1 MKNIWKGM
9 AVLLAGA
16 ALLTACGDDSSD
28 PEGHFPAI
36 DVSTR
41 KLAPNATGPNG
52 ESGMVR
58 AYVGTVV
65 TAEGFNLDQV
75 GDVTFDGVSAEIV
88 EQSIKTLKFKV
99 PMLDLAQRDD
109 SYLTE
114 LKVMDRAGN
123 VAFRYEY
130 YVTIPVTDALVSGY
144 SPAEGTVGT
153 VVKIEGRNLE
163 QVTEIRFADRTIL
176 SDAFT
181 EVVAGSETSS
191 VSFAVPA
198 GNYAAGESEV
208 AIAAVWGGV
217 NEIDVTGEVL
227 FRMQTPRVD
236 ALQQPEGTNSL
247 IGDEVTLT
255 GEFLDLLSEIKW
267 GDSELIVLE
276 QTASKLTVKFPSSID
291 PTDPVVTAADIR
303 GVYGEPA
310 QPVVLAAAWRLDT
323 TPQGPAKPVL
333 KAMTA
338 EDGKFYLGKKV
349 TVTGENMASVEGFLV
364 DGVAAE
370 LAGEPNDVQA
380 EFIVPDGVTFTEATE
395 VAVEVLYN
403 GGSKVDFGTATIYP
417 FYYFKGVRLGLG
429 SNSKNTYTEF
439 ASQNAFFYPDLGRV
453 VSTEEWL
460 TAKLDSYA
468 ASGTNAAVT
477 TGNTLKKDALTAAEY
492 YAVMPYLFFLSN
504 SSNKLSIAGCANTA
518 NQLKTH
524 YSGSVGSWAN
534 LPGTFGTPIVM
545 YQVVQDSWRE
555 AVKNGEMTSLA
566 AYDGSLAASG
576 APALGTAEDK
586 TWVKGSV
593 LAVSYSTYAKGG
605 KPESMADVAKLG
617 FIHITDITCADLTTG
632 LANAD
637 RAGYIEFDFYWSK
650 TLNE

>member
-9 AVLLAGA
+9 AALLAGA
-16 ALLTACGDDSSD
+16 ALLTACGDDSTEPD
-28 PEGHFPAI
+28 GHVPAI
-36 DVSTR
+36 DVTTR
-41 KLAPNATGPNG
+41 KLAPDATGSNG
-52 ESGMVR
+52 ESGTTR

-88 EQSIKTLKFKV
+88 EQTIKTLKFKV
-99 PMLDLAQRDD
+99 PVLDLAQRDD
-109 SYLTE
+109 SYRTDL
-114 LKVMDRAGN
+114 LVLDRTGN
-123 VAFRYEY
+123 IVFRYEY
-130 YVTIPVTDALVSGY
+130 YVTVPVTDALASGY

-153 VVKIEGRNLE
+153 VVTIEGRNLE

-181 EVVAGSETSS
+181 EVVAGAEKSS

-236 ALQQPEGTNSL
+236 PLQQPEGTNSL
-247 IGDEVTLT
+247 IGDEVTMT
-255 GEFLDLLSEIKW
+255 GEYLDLLSEIEW

-276 QTASKLTVKFPSSID
+276 QTASTLKVKFPSSID
-291 PTDPVVTAADIR
+291 ATDPVVTAADIR

-333 KAMTA
+333 KGMTA
-338 EDGKFYLGKKV
+338 EDGKFYLGKVV

-403 GGSKVDFGTATIYP
+403 GGTKVDFGTATIYP
-417 FYYFKGVRLGLG
+417 FYYYKDVTMG
-429 SNSKNTYTEF
+429 SGSSSVKNYPYPEYAWT
-439 ASQNAFFYPDLGRV
+439 NAFFLPDSGEV
-453 VSTEEWL
+453 ISTDTWVNEAVDAFARL
-460 TAKLDSYA
+460 SASNAAITSANTLNKASVTAEQYYGVQPYIFLSA
-468 ASGTNAAVT
+468 ASNGKLAFQNPA
-477 TGNTLKKDALTAAEY
+477 
-492 YAVMPYLFFLSN
+492 N
-504 SSNKLSIAGCANTA
+504 SAS
-518 NQLKTH
+518 QLKTH
-524 YSGSVGSWAN
+524 RYEEGKTAVSS
-534 LPGTFGTPIVM
+534 TFGTPIIFYNVLKEGATF
-545 YQVVQDSWRE
+545 D
-555 AVKNGEMTSLA
+555 AVKAGEFTSMTEIEKVA
-566 AYDGSLAASG
+566 GSS
-576 APALGTAEDK
+576 APAFGTANQFVAGDVIAVQYVTYTKGAKPAADEDICK
-586 TWVKGSV
+586 QGYMVVKEVTCGD
-593 LAVSYSTYAKGG
+593 AATGTA
-605 KPESMADVAKLG
+605 
-617 FIHITDITCADLTTG
+617 TDLNG
-632 LANAD
+632 HVK
-637 RAGYIEFDFYWSK
+637 FDFYWSK

>member
-417 FYYFKGVRLGLG
+417 FYYYKDVVMG
-429 SNSKNTYTEF
+429 SGSSSVKNYPYPEF
-439 ASQNAFFYPDLGRV
+439 AWTNAFFLPDSGRV
-453 VSTEEWL
+453 ISTDAWVAE
-460 TAKLDSYA
+460 TIDTFAKLNS
-468 ASGTNAAVT
+468 SNAAIPSSATLAKDKVT
-477 TGNTLKKDALTAAEY
+477 AEQY
-492 YAVMPYLFFLSN
+492 YGVQPYLFLSTGSDGKLAFQNPAN
-504 SSNKLSIAGCANTA
+504 SAS
-518 NQLKTH
+518 QLKTH
-524 YSGSVGSWAN
+524 RYEEGKTAVSS
-534 LPGTFGTPIVM
+534 TFGTPIIYFNVLKEGATF
-545 YQVVQDSWRE
+545 D
-555 AVKNGEMTSLA
+555 AVKAGELTTMTEIEKVAGTSA
-566 AYDGSLAASG
+566 PAFGDSKNFTVGDVIAVQYVTYTKGAKPAASEDIRKQG
-576 APALGTAEDK
+576 YMVVKEVTCGDAAAGTATDLNGH
-586 TWVKGSV
+586 VK
-593 LAVSYSTYAKGG
+593 
-605 KPESMADVAKLG
+605 
-617 FIHITDITCADLTTG
+617 
-632 LANAD
+632 
-637 RAGYIEFDFYWSK
+637 FDFYWSK

>member
-9 AVLLAGA
+9 AALLAGA
-16 ALLTACGDDSSD
+16 ALLTACGDDSTEPD
-28 PEGHFPAI
+28 GHVPAI
-36 DVSTR
+36 DVTTR
-41 KLAPNATGPNG
+41 KLAPDATGSNG
-52 ESGMVR
+52 ESGTTR

-88 EQSIKTLKFKV
+88 EQTIKTLKFKV
-99 PMLDLAQRDD
+99 PVLDLAQRDD
-109 SYLTE
+109 SYRTDL
-114 LKVMDRAGN
+114 LVLDRTGN
-123 VAFRYEY
+123 IVFRYEY
-130 YVTIPVTDALVSGY
+130 YVTVPVTDALASGY

-153 VVKIEGRNLE
+153 VVTIEGRNLE

-181 EVVAGSETSS
+181 EVVAGAEKSS

-236 ALQQPEGTNSL
+236 PLQQPEGTNSL
-247 IGDEVTLT
+247 IGDEVTMT
-255 GEFLDLLSEIKW
+255 GEYLDLLSEIEW

-276 QTASKLTVKFPSSID
+276 QTASTLKVKFPSSID
-291 PTDPVVTAADIR
+291 ATDPVVTAADIR

-333 KAMTA
+333 KGMTA
-338 EDGKFYLGKKV
+338 EDGKFYLGKVV

-403 GGSKVDFGTATIYP
+403 GGTKVDFGTATIYP
-417 FYYFKGVRLGLG
+417 FYYYKDVTMG
-429 SNSKNTYTEF
+429 SGSSSVKNYPYPEYAWT
-439 ASQNAFFYPDLGRV
+439 NAFFLPDSGEV
-453 VSTEEWL
+453 ISTDTWVNEAVDAFARL
-460 TAKLDSYA
+460 SASNAAITSANTLNKASVTAEQYYGVQPYIFLSA
-468 ASGTNAAVT
+468 ASNGKLAFQNPA
-477 TGNTLKKDALTAAEY
+477 
-492 YAVMPYLFFLSN
+492 N
-504 SSNKLSIAGCANTA
+504 SAS
-518 NQLKTH
+518 QLKTH
-524 YSGSVGSWAN
+524 RYEEGKTAVSS
-534 LPGTFGTPIVM
+534 TFGTPIIFYNVLKEGATF
-545 YQVVQDSWRE
+545 D
-555 AVKNGEMTSLA
+555 AVKAGEFTSMTEIEKVA
-566 AYDGSLAASG
+566 GSS
-576 APALGTAEDK
+576 APAFGTANQFVAGDVIAVQYVTYTKGAKPAADEDICK
-586 TWVKGSV
+586 QGYMVVKEVTCGD
-593 LAVSYSTYAKGG
+593 AATGTA
-605 KPESMADVAKLG
+605 
-617 FIHITDITCADLTTG
+617 TDLNG
-632 LANAD
+632 HVK
-637 RAGYIEFDFYWSK
+637 FDFYWSK
-650 TLNE
+650 TLN

>member
-9 AVLLAGA
+9 AALLAGA
-16 ALLTACGDDSSD
+16 ALLTACGDDSTEPD
-28 PEGHFPAI
+28 GHVPAI
-36 DVSTR
+36 DVTTR
-41 KLAPNATGPNG
+41 KLAPDATGSNG
-52 ESGMVR
+52 ESGTTR

-88 EQSIKTLKFKV
+88 EQTIKTLKFKV
-99 PMLDLAQRDD
+99 PVLDLAQRDD
-109 SYLTE
+109 SYRTDL
-114 LKVMDRAGN
+114 LVLDRTGN
-123 VAFRYEY
+123 IVFRYEY
-130 YVTIPVTDALVSGY
+130 YVTVPVTDALASGY

-153 VVKIEGRNLE
+153 VVTIEGRNLE

-181 EVVAGSETSS
+181 EVVAGAEKSS

-236 ALQQPEGTNSL
+236 PLQQPEGTNSL
-247 IGDEVTLT
+247 IGDEVTMT
-255 GEFLDLLSEIKW
+255 GEYLDLLSEIEW

-276 QTASKLTVKFPSSID
+276 QTASTLKVKFPSSID
-291 PTDPVVTAADIR
+291 ATDPVVTAADIR
-303 GVYGEPA
+303 GVYGEPV

-333 KAMTA
+333 KGMTA
-338 EDGKFYLGKKV
+338 EDGKFYLGKVV

-403 GGSKVDFGTATIYP
+403 GGTKVDFGTATIYP
-417 FYYFKGVRLGLG
+417 FYYYKDVTMG
-429 SNSKNTYTEF
+429 SGSSSVKNYPYPEYAWT
-439 ASQNAFFYPDLGRV
+439 NAFFLPDSGEV
-453 VSTEEWL
+453 ISTDTWVNEAVDAFARL
-460 TAKLDSYA
+460 SASNAAITSANTLNKASVTAEQYYGVQPYIFLSA
-468 ASGTNAAVT
+468 ASNGKLAFQNPA
-477 TGNTLKKDALTAAEY
+477 
-492 YAVMPYLFFLSN
+492 N
-504 SSNKLSIAGCANTA
+504 SAS
-518 NQLKTH
+518 QLKTH
-524 YSGSVGSWAN
+524 RYEEGKTAVSS
-534 LPGTFGTPIVM
+534 TFGTPIIFYNVLKEGATF
-545 YQVVQDSWRE
+545 D
-555 AVKNGEMTSLA
+555 AVKAGEFTSMTEIEKVA
-566 AYDGSLAASG
+566 GSS
-576 APALGTAEDK
+576 APAFGTANQFVAGDVIAVQYVTYTKGAKPAADEDICK
-586 TWVKGSV
+586 QGYMVVKEVTCGD
-593 LAVSYSTYAKGG
+593 AATGTA
-605 KPESMADVAKLG
+605 
-617 FIHITDITCADLTTG
+617 TDLNG
-632 LANAD
+632 HVK
-637 RAGYIEFDFYWSK
+637 FDFYWSK

>member
-9 AVLLAGA
+9 AALLAGA
-16 ALLTACGDDSSD
+16 ALLTACGDDSTEPD
-28 PEGHFPAI
+28 GHVPAI
-36 DVSTR
+36 DVTTR
-41 KLAPNATGPNG
+41 KLAPDATGSNG
-52 ESGMVR
+52 ESGTTR

-88 EQSIKTLKFKV
+88 EQTIKTLKFKV
-99 PMLDLAQRDD
+99 PVLDLAQRDD
-109 SYLTE
+109 SYRTDL
-114 LKVMDRAGN
+114 LVLDRTGN
-123 VAFRYEY
+123 IVFRYEY
-130 YVTIPVTDALVSGY
+130 YVTVPVTDALASGY

-153 VVKIEGRNLE
+153 VVTIEGRNLE

-181 EVVAGSETSS
+181 EVVAGAEKSS

-236 ALQQPEGTNSL
+236 PLQQPEGTNSL
-247 IGDEVTLT
+247 IGDEVTMT
-255 GEFLDLLSEIKW
+255 GEYLDLLSEIEW

-276 QTASKLTVKFPSSID
+276 QTASTLKVKFPSSID
-291 PTDPVVTAADIR
+291 ATDPVVTAADIR

-333 KAMTA
+333 KGMTA
-338 EDGKFYLGKKV
+338 EDGKFYLGKVV

-403 GGSKVDFGTATIYP
+403 GGTKVDFGTATIYP
-417 FYYFKGVRLGLG
+417 FYYSKDVTMG
-429 SNSKNTYTEF
+429 SGSSSVKNYPYPEYAWT
-439 ASQNAFFYPDLGRV
+439 NAFFLPDSGEV
-453 VSTEEWL
+453 ISTDTWVNEAVDAFARL
-460 TAKLDSYA
+460 SASNAAITSANTLNKASVTAEQYYGVQPYIFLSA
-468 ASGTNAAVT
+468 ASNGKLAFQNPA
-477 TGNTLKKDALTAAEY
+477 
-492 YAVMPYLFFLSN
+492 N
-504 SSNKLSIAGCANTA
+504 SAS
-518 NQLKTH
+518 QLKTH
-524 YSGSVGSWAN
+524 RYEEGKTAVSS
-534 LPGTFGTPIVM
+534 TFGTPIIFYNVLKEGATF
-545 YQVVQDSWRE
+545 D
-555 AVKNGEMTSLA
+555 AVKAGEFTSMTEIEKVA
-566 AYDGSLAASG
+566 GSS
-576 APALGTAEDK
+576 APAFGTANQFVAGDVIAVQYVTYTKGAKPAADEDICK
-586 TWVKGSV
+586 QGYMVVKEVTCGD
-593 LAVSYSTYAKGG
+593 AATGTA
-605 KPESMADVAKLG
+605 
-617 FIHITDITCADLTTG
+617 TDLNG
-632 LANAD
+632 HVK
-637 RAGYIEFDFYWSK
+637 FDFYWSK

>member
-9 AVLLAGA
+9 AALLAGA
-16 ALLTACGDDSSD
+16 ALLTACGDDSTEPD
-28 PEGHFPAI
+28 GHVPAI
-36 DVSTR
+36 DVTTR
-41 KLAPNATGPNG
+41 KLAPDATGSNG
-52 ESGMVR
+52 ESGTTR

-88 EQSIKTLKFKV
+88 EQTIKTLKFRV
-99 PMLDLAQRDD
+99 PVLDLAQRDD
-109 SYLTE
+109 SYRTDL
-114 LKVMDRAGN
+114 LVLDRTGN
-123 VAFRYEY
+123 IVFRYEY
-130 YVTIPVTDALVSGY
+130 YVTVPVTDALASGY

-153 VVKIEGRNLE
+153 VVTIEGRNLE
-163 QVTEIRFADRTIL
+163 QVTEIRFADRTIH

-181 EVVAGSETSS
+181 EVVAGAEKSS

-236 ALQQPEGTNSL
+236 PLQQPEGTNSL
-247 IGDEVTLT
+247 IGDEVTMT
-255 GEFLDLLSEIKW
+255 GEYLDLLSEIEW

-333 KAMTA
+333 KGMTA
-338 EDGKFYLGKKV
+338 EDGKFYLGKVV

-380 EFIVPDGVTFTEATE
+380 EFIVPDGVTFTEASE
-395 VAVEVLYN
+395 VAVEVVY
-403 GGSKVDFGTATIYP
+403 GGGTKVDFGTATVYP
-417 FYYFKGVRLGLG
+417 FYYYKDVMLG
-429 SNSKNTYTEF
+429 SGSSSVKNYPYPEYAWT
-439 ASQNAFFYPDLGRV
+439 NAFFLPDSGEV
-453 VSTEEWL
+453 ISTDTWVNEAVDAFARL
-460 TAKLDSYA
+460 S
-468 ASGTNAAVT
+468 ASNAAIT
-477 TGNTLKKDALTAAEY
+477 SANTLNKASVTAEQY
-492 YAVMPYLFFLSN
+492 YGVQPYIFLSAGSDGKLAFQNPAN
-504 SSNKLSIAGCANTA
+504 SAS
-518 NQLKTH
+518 QLKTH
-524 YSGSVGSWAN
+524 RYEEGKTAVSS
-534 LPGTFGTPIVM
+534 TFGTPIIFYNVLKEGATF
-545 YQVVQDSWRE
+545 D
-555 AVKNGEMTSLA
+555 AVKAGEFTSMTEIEKVA
-566 AYDGSLAASG
+566 GSS
-576 APALGTAEDK
+576 APAFGTANQFVAGDVIAVQYVTYTKGAKPAADEDICK
-586 TWVKGSV
+586 QGYMVVKEVTCGD
-593 LAVSYSTYAKGG
+593 AAAGTA
-605 KPESMADVAKLG
+605 
-617 FIHITDITCADLTTG
+617 TDLNG
-632 LANAD
+632 HVK
-637 RAGYIEFDFYWSK
+637 FDFYWSK

>member
-9 AVLLAGA
+9 AALLAGA
-16 ALLTACGDDSSD
+16 ALLTACGDDSTEPD
-28 PEGHFPAI
+28 GHVPAI
-36 DVSTR
+36 DVTTR
-41 KLAPNATGPNG
+41 KLAPDATGSNG
-52 ESGMVR
+52 ESGTTR

-88 EQSIKTLKFKV
+88 EQTIKTLKFKV
-99 PMLDLAQRDD
+99 PVLDLAQRDD
-109 SYLTE
+109 SYRTDL
-114 LKVMDRAGN
+114 LVLDRTGN
-123 VAFRYEY
+123 IVFRYEY
-130 YVTIPVTDALVSGY
+130 YVTVPVTDALASGY

-153 VVKIEGRNLE
+153 VVTIEGRNLE

-181 EVVAGSETSS
+181 EVVAGAEKSS

-236 ALQQPEGTNSL
+236 PLQQPEGTNSL
-247 IGDEVTLT
+247 IGDEVTMT
-255 GEFLDLLSEIKW
+255 GEYLDLLSEIEW

-276 QTASKLTVKFPSSID
+276 QTASTLKVKVPSSID
-291 PTDPVVTAADIR
+291 ATDPVVTAADIR

-333 KAMTA
+333 KGMTA
-338 EDGKFYLGKKV
+338 EDGKFYLGKVV

-403 GGSKVDFGTATIYP
+403 GGTKVDFGTATIYP
-417 FYYFKGVRLGLG
+417 FYYYKDVTMG
-429 SNSKNTYTEF
+429 SGSSSVKNYPYPEYAWT
-439 ASQNAFFYPDLGRV
+439 NAFFLPDSGEV
-453 VSTEEWL
+453 ISTDTWVNEAVDAFARL
-460 TAKLDSYA
+460 SASNAAITSANTLNKASVTAEQYYGVQPYIFLSA
-468 ASGTNAAVT
+468 ASNGKLAFQNPA
-477 TGNTLKKDALTAAEY
+477 
-492 YAVMPYLFFLSN
+492 N
-504 SSNKLSIAGCANTA
+504 SAS
-518 NQLKTH
+518 QLKTH
-524 YSGSVGSWAN
+524 RYEEGKTAVSS
-534 LPGTFGTPIVM
+534 TFGTPIIFYNVLKEGATF
-545 YQVVQDSWRE
+545 D
-555 AVKNGEMTSLA
+555 AVKAGEFTSMTEIEKVA
-566 AYDGSLAASG
+566 GSS
-576 APALGTAEDK
+576 APAFGTANQFVAGDVIAVQYVTYTKGAKPAADEDICK
-586 TWVKGSV
+586 QGYMVVKEVTCGD
-593 LAVSYSTYAKGG
+593 AATGTA
-605 KPESMADVAKLG
+605 
-617 FIHITDITCADLTTG
+617 TDLNG
-632 LANAD
+632 HVK
-637 RAGYIEFDFYWSK
+637 FDFYWSK

>member
-1 MKNIWKGM
+1 MEGM
-9 AVLLAGA
+9 AALLAGA
-16 ALLTACGDDSSD
+16 ALLTACGDDSTEPD
-28 PEGHFPAI
+28 GHVPAI
-36 DVSTR
+36 DVTTR
-41 KLAPNATGPNG
+41 KLAPDATGSNG
-52 ESGMVR
+52 ESGTTR

-88 EQSIKTLKFKV
+88 EQTIKTLKFKV
-99 PMLDLAQRDD
+99 PVLDLAQRDD
-109 SYLTE
+109 SYRTDL
-114 LKVMDRAGN
+114 LVLDRTGN
-123 VAFRYEY
+123 IVFRYEY
-130 YVTIPVTDALVSGY
+130 YVTVPVTDALASGY

-153 VVKIEGRNLE
+153 VVTIEGRNLE

-181 EVVAGSETSS
+181 EVVAGAEKSS

-236 ALQQPEGTNSL
+236 PLQQPEGTNSL
-247 IGDEVTLT
+247 IGDEVTMT
-255 GEFLDLLSEIKW
+255 GEYLDLLSEIEW

-276 QTASKLTVKFPSSID
+276 QTASTLKVKFPSSID
-291 PTDPVVTAADIR
+291 ATDPVVTAADIR

-333 KAMTA
+333 KGMTA
-338 EDGKFYLGKKV
+338 EDGKFYLGKVV

-403 GGSKVDFGTATIYP
+403 GGTKVDFGTATIYP
-417 FYYFKGVRLGLG
+417 FYYYKDVTMG
-429 SNSKNTYTEF
+429 SGSSSVKNYPYPEYAWT
-439 ASQNAFFYPDLGRV
+439 NAFFSARLGRGDLDRYVGERGGRRLRQTECVQCGHYVGQHPEQGQCDGRAVLRRAALYLPLGGQQRQTGLPESGQLRIAAEDPPLRGGQDGRV
-453 VSTEEWL
+453 VHLRYADHLLQRSEGGATFDAVKAGEFTSMTEIEKV
-460 TAKLDSYA
+460 A
-468 ASGTNAAVT
+468 G
-477 TGNTLKKDALTAAEY
+477 
-492 YAVMPYLFFLSN
+492 
-504 SSNKLSIAGCANTA
+504 SSAPAFGTA
-518 NQLKTH
+518 NQFVAGDVIAVQYVTYTKGAKPAADEDICKQG
-524 YSGSVGSWAN
+524 Y
-534 LPGTFGTPIVM
+534 M
-545 YQVVQDSWRE
+545 VVKEVTCGD
-555 AVKNGEMTSLA
+555 A
-566 AYDGSLAASG
+566 AT
-576 APALGTAEDK
+576 GTATDLNGH
-586 TWVKGSV
+586 VK
-593 LAVSYSTYAKGG
+593 
-605 KPESMADVAKLG
+605 
-617 FIHITDITCADLTTG
+617 
-632 LANAD
+632 
-637 RAGYIEFDFYWSK
+637 FDFYWSK

>member
-1 MKNIWKGM
+1 M
-9 AVLLAGA
+9 AALLAGA
-16 ALLTACGDDSSD
+16 ALLTACGDDSTEPD
-28 PEGHFPAI
+28 GHVPAI
-36 DVSTR
+36 DVTTR
-41 KLAPNATGPNG
+41 KLAPDATGSNG
-52 ESGMVR
+52 ESGTTR

-75 GDVTFDGVSAEIV
+75 GDVTFDGLSAEIV
-88 EQSIKTLKFKV
+88 EQTIKTLKFKV
-99 PMLDLAQRDD
+99 PVLDLAQRDD
-109 SYLTE
+109 SYRTDL
-114 LKVMDRAGN
+114 LVLDRTGN
-123 VAFRYEY
+123 IVFRYEY
-130 YVTIPVTDALVSGY
+130 YVTVPVTDALASGY

-153 VVKIEGRNLE
+153 VVTIEGRNLE

-181 EVVAGSETSS
+181 EVVAGAEKSS

-236 ALQQPEGTNSL
+236 PLQQPEGTNSL
-247 IGDEVTLT
+247 IGDEVTMT
-255 GEFLDLLSEIKW
+255 GEYLDLLSEIEW

-333 KAMTA
+333 KGMTA
-338 EDGKFYLGKKV
+338 EDGKFYLGKVV

-380 EFIVPDGVTFTEATE
+380 EFIVPDGVTFTEASE
-395 VAVEVLYN
+395 VAVEVVY
-403 GGSKVDFGTATIYP
+403 GGGTKVDFGTATVYP
-417 FYYFKGVRLGLG
+417 FYYYKDVMLG
-429 SNSKNTYTEF
+429 SGSSSVKNYPYPEYAWT
-439 ASQNAFFYPDLGRV
+439 NAFFLPDSGEV
-453 VSTEEWL
+453 ISTDTWVNEAVDAFARL
-460 TAKLDSYA
+460 SASNAAITSANTLNKASVTAEQYYGVQPYIFLSA
-468 ASGTNAAVT
+468 ASNGKLAFQNPA
-477 TGNTLKKDALTAAEY
+477 
-492 YAVMPYLFFLSN
+492 N
-504 SSNKLSIAGCANTA
+504 SAS
-518 NQLKTH
+518 QLKTH
-524 YSGSVGSWAN
+524 RYEEGKTAVSS
-534 LPGTFGTPIVM
+534 TFGTPIIFYNVLKEGATF
-545 YQVVQDSWRE
+545 D
-555 AVKNGEMTSLA
+555 AVKAGEFTSMTEIEKVA
-566 AYDGSLAASG
+566 GSS
-576 APALGTAEDK
+576 APAFGTANQFVAGDVIAVQYVTYTKGVKPAADEDICK
-586 TWVKGSV
+586 QGYMVVKEVTCGD
-593 LAVSYSTYAKGG
+593 AAAGTA
-605 KPESMADVAKLG
+605 
-617 FIHITDITCADLTTG
+617 TDLNG
-632 LANAD
+632 HVK
-637 RAGYIEFDFYWSK
+637 FDFYWSK

>member
-9 AVLLAGA
+9 AALLAGA
-16 ALLTACGDDSSD
+16 ALLTACGDDSTEPD
-28 PEGHFPAI
+28 GHVPAI
-36 DVSTR
+36 DVTTR
-41 KLAPNATGPNG
+41 KLAPDATGSNG
-52 ESGMVR
+52 ESGTTR

-88 EQSIKTLKFKV
+88 EQTIKTLKFKV
-99 PMLDLAQRDD
+99 PVLDLAQRDD
-109 SYLTE
+109 SYRTDL
-114 LKVMDRAGN
+114 LVLDRTGN
-123 VAFRYEY
+123 IVFRYEY
-130 YVTIPVTDALVSGY
+130 YVTVPVTDALASGY

-153 VVKIEGRNLE
+153 VVTIEGRNLE

-181 EVVAGSETSS
+181 EVVAGAEKSS

-236 ALQQPEGTNSL
+236 PLQQPEGTNSL
-247 IGDEVTLT
+247 IGDEVTMT
-255 GEFLDLLSEIKW
+255 GEYLDLLSEIEW

-276 QTASKLTVKFPSSID
+276 QTASTLKVKFPSSID
-291 PTDPVVTAADIR
+291 ATDPVVTAADIR

-333 KAMTA
+333 KGMTA
-338 EDGKFYLGKKV
+338 EDGKFYLGKVV

-403 GGSKVDFGTATIYP
+403 GGKKVDFGTATIYP
-417 FYYFKGVRLGLG
+417 FYYYKDVTMASG
-429 SNSKNTYTEF
+429 SSSVKNYPYPEYAWT
-439 ASQNAFFYPDLGRV
+439 NAFFLPDSGEV
-453 VSTEEWL
+453 ISTDTWVNEAVDAFARL
-460 TAKLDSYA
+460 SASNAAITSANTLNKASVTAEQYYGVQPYIFLSA
-468 ASGTNAAVT
+468 ASNGKLAFQNPA
-477 TGNTLKKDALTAAEY
+477 
-492 YAVMPYLFFLSN
+492 N
-504 SSNKLSIAGCANTA
+504 SAS
-518 NQLKTH
+518 QLKTH
-524 YSGSVGSWAN
+524 RYEEGKTAVSS
-534 LPGTFGTPIVM
+534 TFGTPIIFYNVLKEGATF
-545 YQVVQDSWRE
+545 D
-555 AVKNGEMTSLA
+555 AVKAGEFTSMTEIEKVA
-566 AYDGSLAASG
+566 GSS
-576 APALGTAEDK
+576 APAFGTANQFVAGDVIAVQYVTYTKGAKPAADEDICK
-586 TWVKGSV
+586 QGYMVVKEVTCGD
-593 LAVSYSTYAKGG
+593 AATGTA
-605 KPESMADVAKLG
+605 
-617 FIHITDITCADLTTG
+617 TDLNG
-632 LANAD
+632 HVK
-637 RAGYIEFDFYWSK
+637 FDFYWSK

>member
-1 MKNIWKGM
+1 M
-9 AVLLAGA
+9 AALLAGA
-16 ALLTACGDDSSD
+16 ALLTACGDDSTEPD
-28 PEGHFPAI
+28 GHVPAI
-36 DVSTR
+36 DVTTR
-41 KLAPNATGPNG
+41 KLAPDATGSNG
-52 ESGMVR
+52 ESGTTR

-88 EQSIKTLKFKV
+88 EQTIKTLKFKV
-99 PMLDLAQRDD
+99 PVLDLAQRDD
-109 SYLTE
+109 SYRTDL
-114 LKVMDRAGN
+114 LVLDRTGN
-123 VAFRYEY
+123 IVFRYEY
-130 YVTIPVTDALVSGY
+130 YVTVPVTDALASGY

-153 VVKIEGRNLE
+153 VVTIEGRNLE

-181 EVVAGSETSS
+181 EVVAGAEKSS

-236 ALQQPEGTNSL
+236 PLQQPEGTNSL
-247 IGDEVTLT
+247 IGDEVTMT
-255 GEFLDLLSEIKW
+255 GEYLDLLSEIEW

-276 QTASKLTVKFPSSID
+276 QTASTLKVKFPSSID
-291 PTDPVVTAADIR
+291 ATDPVVTAADIR

-333 KAMTA
+333 KGMTA
-338 EDGKFYLGKKV
+338 EDGKFYLGKVV

-403 GGSKVDFGTATIYP
+403 GGTKVDFGTATIYP
-417 FYYFKGVRLGLG
+417 FYYYKDVTMG
-429 SNSKNTYTEF
+429 SGSSSVKNYPYPEYAWT
-439 ASQNAFFYPDLGRV
+439 NAFFLPDSGEV
-453 VSTEEWL
+453 ISTDTWVNEAVDAFARL
-460 TAKLDSYA
+460 SASNAAITSANTLNKASVTAEQYYGVQPYIFLSA
-468 ASGTNAAVT
+468 ASNGKLAFQNPA
-477 TGNTLKKDALTAAEY
+477 
-492 YAVMPYLFFLSN
+492 N
-504 SSNKLSIAGCANTA
+504 SAS
-518 NQLKTH
+518 QLKTH
-524 YSGSVGSWAN
+524 RYEEGKTAVSS
-534 LPGTFGTPIVM
+534 TFGTPIIFYNVLKEGATF
-545 YQVVQDSWRE
+545 D
-555 AVKNGEMTSLA
+555 AVKAGEFTSMTEIEKVA
-566 AYDGSLAASG
+566 GSS
-576 APALGTAEDK
+576 APAFGTANQFVAGDVIAVQYVTYTKGAKPAADEDICK
-586 TWVKGSV
+586 QGYMVVKEVTCGD
-593 LAVSYSTYAKGG
+593 AATGTA
-605 KPESMADVAKLG
+605 
-617 FIHITDITCADLTTG
+617 TDLNG
-632 LANAD
+632 HVK
-637 RAGYIEFDFYWSK
+637 FDFYWSK

>member
-9 AVLLAGA
+9 AALLAGA
-16 ALLTACGDDSSD
+16 ALLTACGDDSTEPD
-28 PEGHFPAI
+28 GHVPAI
-36 DVSTR
+36 DVTTR
-41 KLAPNATGPNG
+41 KLAPDATGSNG
-52 ESGMVR
+52 ESGTTR

-88 EQSIKTLKFKV
+88 EQTIKTLKFKV
-99 PMLDLAQRDD
+99 PVLDLAQRDD
-109 SYLTE
+109 SYRTDL
-114 LKVMDRAGN
+114 LVLDRTGN
-123 VAFRYEY
+123 IVFRYEY
-130 YVTIPVTDALVSGY
+130 YVTVPVTDALASGY

-153 VVKIEGRNLE
+153 VVTIEGRNLE

-181 EVVAGSETSS
+181 EVVAGAEKSS

-236 ALQQPEGTNSL
+236 PLQQPEGTNSL
-247 IGDEVTLT
+247 IGDEVTMT
-255 GEFLDLLSEIKW
+255 GEYLDLLSEIEW

-276 QTASKLTVKFPSSID
+276 QTASTLKVKFPSSID
-291 PTDPVVTAADIR
+291 ATDPVVTAADIR

-333 KAMTA
+333 KGMTA
-338 EDGKFYLGKKV
+338 EDGKFYLGKVV
-349 TVTGENMASVEGFLV
+349 TLTGENMASVEGFLV

-403 GGSKVDFGTATIYP
+403 GGTKVDFGTATIYP
-417 FYYFKGVRLGLG
+417 FYYYKDVTMG
-429 SNSKNTYTEF
+429 SGSSSVKNYPYPEYAWT
-439 ASQNAFFYPDLGRV
+439 NAFFLPDSGEV
-453 VSTEEWL
+453 ISTDTWVNEAVDAFARL
-460 TAKLDSYA
+460 SASNAAITSANTLNKASVTAEQYYGVQPYIFLSA
-468 ASGTNAAVT
+468 ASNGKLAFQNPA
-477 TGNTLKKDALTAAEY
+477 
-492 YAVMPYLFFLSN
+492 N
-504 SSNKLSIAGCANTA
+504 SAS
-518 NQLKTH
+518 QLKTH
-524 YSGSVGSWAN
+524 RYEEGKTAVSS
-534 LPGTFGTPIVM
+534 TFGTPIIFYNVLKEGATF
-545 YQVVQDSWRE
+545 D
-555 AVKNGEMTSLA
+555 AVKAGEFTSMTEIEKVA
-566 AYDGSLAASG
+566 GSS
-576 APALGTAEDK
+576 APAFGTANQFVAGDVIAVQYVTYTKGAKPAADEDICK
-586 TWVKGSV
+586 QGYMVVKEVTCGD
-593 LAVSYSTYAKGG
+593 AATGTA
-605 KPESMADVAKLG
+605 
-617 FIHITDITCADLTTG
+617 TDLNG
-632 LANAD
+632 HVK
-637 RAGYIEFDFYWSK
+637 FDFYWSK

>member
-9 AVLLAGA
+9 AALLAGA
-16 ALLTACGDDSSD
+16 ALLTACGDDSTEPD
-28 PEGHFPAI
+28 GHVPAI
-36 DVSTR
+36 DVTTR
-41 KLAPNATGPNG
+41 KLAPDATGSNG
-52 ESGMVR
+52 ESGTTR

-88 EQSIKTLKFKV
+88 EQTIKTLKFKV
-99 PMLDLAQRDD
+99 PVLDLAQRDD
-109 SYLTE
+109 SYRTDL
-114 LKVMDRAGN
+114 LVLDRTGN
-123 VAFRYEY
+123 IVFRYEY
-130 YVTIPVTDALVSGY
+130 YVTVPVTDALASGY

-153 VVKIEGRNLE
+153 VVTIEGRNLE

-181 EVVAGSETSS
+181 EVVAGAEKSS

-236 ALQQPEGTNSL
+236 PLQQPEGTNSL
-247 IGDEVTLT
+247 IGDEVTMT
-255 GEFLDLLSEIKW
+255 GEYLDLLSEIEW

-276 QTASKLTVKFPSSID
+276 QTASTLKVKFPSSID
-291 PTDPVVTAADIR
+291 ATDPVVTAADIR

-333 KAMTA
+333 KGMTA
-338 EDGKFYLGKKV
+338 EDGKFYLGKVV

-403 GGSKVDFGTATIYP
+403 GGTKVDFGTATIYP
-417 FYYFKGVRLGLG
+417 FYYYKDVTMG
-429 SNSKNTYTEF
+429 SGSSSVKNYPYPEYAWT
-439 ASQNAFFYPDLGRV
+439 NAFFLPDSGEV
-453 VSTEEWL
+453 ISTDTWVNEAVDAFARL
-460 TAKLDSYA
+460 SASNAAITSSNTLNKASVTAEQYYGVQPYIFLSA
-468 ASGTNAAVT
+468 ASNGKLAFQNPA
-477 TGNTLKKDALTAAEY
+477 
-492 YAVMPYLFFLSN
+492 N
-504 SSNKLSIAGCANTA
+504 SAS
-518 NQLKTH
+518 QLKTH
-524 YSGSVGSWAN
+524 RYEEGKTAVSS
-534 LPGTFGTPIVM
+534 TFGTPIIFYNVLKEGATF
-545 YQVVQDSWRE
+545 D
-555 AVKNGEMTSLA
+555 AVKAGEFTSMTEIEKVA
-566 AYDGSLAASG
+566 GSS
-576 APALGTAEDK
+576 APAFGTANQFVAGDVIAVQYVTYTKGAKPAADEDICK
-586 TWVKGSV
+586 QGYMVVKEVTCGD
-593 LAVSYSTYAKGG
+593 AATGTA
-605 KPESMADVAKLG
+605 
-617 FIHITDITCADLTTG
+617 TDLNG
-632 LANAD
+632 HVK
-637 RAGYIEFDFYWSK
+637 FDFYWSK

>member
-9 AVLLAGA
+9 AALLAGA
-16 ALLTACGDDSSD
+16 ALLTACGDDSTEPD
-28 PEGHFPAI
+28 GHVPAI
-36 DVSTR
+36 DVTTR
-41 KLAPNATGPNG
+41 KLAPDATGSNG
-52 ESGMVR
+52 ESGTTR

-88 EQSIKTLKFKV
+88 EQTIKTLKFKV
-99 PMLDLAQRDD
+99 PVLDLAQRDD
-109 SYLTE
+109 SYRTDL
-114 LKVMDRAGN
+114 LVLDRTGN
-123 VAFRYEY
+123 IVFRYEY
-130 YVTIPVTDALVSGY
+130 YVTVPVTDALASGY

-153 VVKIEGRNLE
+153 VVTIEGRNLE

-181 EVVAGSETSS
+181 EVVAGAEKSS

-236 ALQQPEGTNSL
+236 PLQQPEGTNSL
-247 IGDEVTLT
+247 IGDEVTMT
-255 GEFLDLLSEIKW
+255 GEYLDLLSEIEW

-276 QTASKLTVKFPSSID
+276 QTASTLKVKFPSSID
-291 PTDPVVTAADIR
+291 ATDPVVTAADIR

-333 KAMTA
+333 KGMTA
-338 EDGKFYLGKKV
+338 EDGKFYLGKVV

-403 GGSKVDFGTATIYP
+403 GGTKVDFGTATIYP
-417 FYYFKGVRLGLG
+417 FYYYKDVTMG
-429 SNSKNTYTEF
+429 SGSSSVKNYPYPEYAWT
-439 ASQNAFFYPDLGRV
+439 NAFFLPDSGEV
-453 VSTEEWL
+453 ISTDTWVNEAVDAFARL
-460 TAKLDSYA
+460 SASNAAITSANTLNKASVTAEQYYGVQPYIFLSA
-468 ASGTNAAVT
+468 ASNGKLAFQNPA
-477 TGNTLKKDALTAAEY
+477 
-492 YAVMPYLFFLSN
+492 N
-504 SSNKLSIAGCANTA
+504 SAS
-518 NQLKTH
+518 QLKTH
-524 YSGSVGSWAN
+524 RYEEGKTAVSS
-534 LPGTFGTPIVM
+534 TFGTPIIFYNVLKEGATF
-545 YQVVQDSWRE
+545 D
-555 AVKNGEMTSLA
+555 AVKAGEFTSMTEIEKVA
-566 AYDGSLAASG
+566 GSS
-576 APALGTAEDK
+576 APAFGTANQFVAGDVIAVQYVTYTKGAKPAADEDICK
-586 TWVKGSV
+586 QGYMVVKEVTCGD
-593 LAVSYSTYAKGG
+593 AATGTA
-605 KPESMADVAKLG
+605 
-617 FIHITDITCADLTTG
+617 TDLNG
-632 LANAD
+632 HVMF
-637 RAGYIEFDFYWSK
+637 YFYWSK

>member
-9 AVLLAGA
+9 AALLAGA
-16 ALLTACGDDSSD
+16 ALLTACGDDSTEPD
-28 PEGHFPAI
+28 GHVPAI
-36 DVSTR
+36 DVTTR
-41 KLAPNATGPNG
+41 KLAPDATGSNG
-52 ESGMVR
+52 ESGTTR

-88 EQSIKTLKFKV
+88 EQTIKTLKFKV
-99 PMLDLAQRDD
+99 PVLDLAQRDD
-109 SYLTE
+109 SYRTDL
-114 LKVMDRAGN
+114 LVLDRTGN
-123 VAFRYEY
+123 IVFRYEY
-130 YVTIPVTDALVSGY
+130 YVTVPVTDALASGY

-153 VVKIEGRNLE
+153 VVTIEGRNLE

-181 EVVAGSETSS
+181 EVVAGAEKSS

-236 ALQQPEGTNSL
+236 PLQQPEGTNSL
-247 IGDEVTLT
+247 IGDEVTMT
-255 GEFLDLLSEIKW
+255 GEYLDLLSEIEW

-276 QTASKLTVKFPSSID
+276 QTASTLKVKFPSSID
-291 PTDPVVTAADIR
+291 ATDPVVTAADIR

-333 KAMTA
+333 KGMTA
-338 EDGKFYLGKKV
+338 EDGKFYLGKVV

-380 EFIVPDGVTFTEATE
+380 EFIVPDGVT
-395 VAVEVLYN
+395 VEVLYN
-403 GGSKVDFGTATIYP
+403 GGTKVDFGTATIYP
-417 FYYFKGVRLGLG
+417 FYYYKDVTMG
-429 SNSKNTYTEF
+429 SGSSSVKNYPYPEYAWT
-439 ASQNAFFYPDLGRV
+439 NAFFLPDSGEV
-453 VSTEEWL
+453 ISTDTWVNEAVDAFARL
-460 TAKLDSYA
+460 SASNAAITSANTLNKASVTAEQYYGVQPYIFLSA
-468 ASGTNAAVT
+468 ASNGKLAFQNPA
-477 TGNTLKKDALTAAEY
+477 
-492 YAVMPYLFFLSN
+492 N
-504 SSNKLSIAGCANTA
+504 SAS
-518 NQLKTH
+518 QLKTH
-524 YSGSVGSWAN
+524 RYEEGKTAVSS
-534 LPGTFGTPIVM
+534 TFGTPIIFYNVLKEGATF
-545 YQVVQDSWRE
+545 D
-555 AVKNGEMTSLA
+555 AVKAGEFTSMTEIEKVA
-566 AYDGSLAASG
+566 GSS
-576 APALGTAEDK
+576 APAFGTANQFVAGDVIAVQYVTYTKGAKPAADEDICK
-586 TWVKGSV
+586 QGYMVVKEVTCGD
-593 LAVSYSTYAKGG
+593 AATGTA
-605 KPESMADVAKLG
+605 
-617 FIHITDITCADLTTG
+617 TDLNG
-632 LANAD
+632 HVK
-637 RAGYIEFDFYWSK
+637 FDFYWSK

>member
-9 AVLLAGA
+9 AALLAGA
-16 ALLTACGDDSSD
+16 ALLTACGDDSTEPD
-28 PEGHFPAI
+28 GHVPAI
-36 DVSTR
+36 DGTTR
-41 KLAPNATGPNG
+41 KLAPDATGSNG
-52 ESGMVR
+52 PSGTTR

-75 GDVTFDGVSAEIV
+75 GDVTFDGLSAEIV
-88 EQSIKTLKFKV
+88 EQTIKTLKFKV
-99 PMLDLAQRDD
+99 PVLDLAQRDD
-109 SYLTE
+109 SYRTDL
-114 LKVMDRAGN
+114 LVLDRTGN
-123 VAFRYEY
+123 IVFRYEY
-130 YVTIPVTDALVSGY
+130 YVTVPVTDALASGY

-153 VVKIEGRNLE
+153 VVTIEGRNLE

-181 EVVAGSETSS
+181 EVVAGAEKSS

-236 ALQQPEGTNSL
+236 PLQQPEGTNSL
-247 IGDEVTLT
+247 IGDEVTMT
-255 GEFLDLLSEIKW
+255 GEYLDLLSEIGW

-333 KAMTA
+333 KGMTA
-338 EDGKFYLGKKV
+338 EDGKFYLGKVV

-380 EFIVPDGVTFTEATE
+380 EFIVPDGVTFTEASE
-395 VAVEVLYN
+395 VAVEVVY
-403 GGSKVDFGTATIYP
+403 GGGTKVDFGTATVYP
-417 FYYFKGVRLGLG
+417 FYYYKDVMLG
-429 SNSKNTYTEF
+429 SGSSSVKNYPYPEYAWT
-439 ASQNAFFYPDLGRV
+439 NAFFLPDSGEV
-453 VSTEEWL
+453 ISTDTWVNEAVDAFARL
-460 TAKLDSYA
+460 SASNAAITSANTLNKASVTAEQYYGVQPYIFLSA
-468 ASGTNAAVT
+468 ASNGKLAFQNPA
-477 TGNTLKKDALTAAEY
+477 
-492 YAVMPYLFFLSN
+492 N
-504 SSNKLSIAGCANTA
+504 SAS
-518 NQLKTH
+518 QLKTH
-524 YSGSVGSWAN
+524 RYEEGKTAVSS
-534 LPGTFGTPIVM
+534 TFGTPIIFYNVLKEGATF
-545 YQVVQDSWRE
+545 D
-555 AVKNGEMTSLA
+555 AVKAGEFTSMTEIEKVA
-566 AYDGSLAASG
+566 GSS
-576 APALGTAEDK
+576 APAFGTANQFVAGDVIAVQYVTYTKGVKPAADEDICK
-586 TWVKGSV
+586 QGYMVVKEVTCGD
-593 LAVSYSTYAKGG
+593 AAAGTA
-605 KPESMADVAKLG
+605 
-617 FIHITDITCADLTTG
+617 TDLNG
-632 LANAD
+632 HVK
-637 RAGYIEFDFYWSK
+637 FDFYWSK